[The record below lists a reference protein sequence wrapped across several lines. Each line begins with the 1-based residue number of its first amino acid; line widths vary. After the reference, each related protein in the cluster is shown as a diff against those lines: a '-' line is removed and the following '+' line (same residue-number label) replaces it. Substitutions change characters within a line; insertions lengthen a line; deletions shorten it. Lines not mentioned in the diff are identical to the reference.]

1 MAENNEILQ
10 DSEADLLYTGD
21 GHVYDGI
28 GPIIVN
34 NDNDTISLDPSAITK
49 LRNSS
54 TTRVTP
60 SINAQG
66 NTQYTID
73 VTERAGRSYTG
84 DYPVQVNNINN
95 TISVN
100 RVGLYL
106 EYPLKGV
113 VDSDM
118 LVLGAESD
126 TRYYESEQ
134 VQTKTFPS
142 ASSSVTE
149 SNAFTLPAGYRLN
162 GQFTVS
168 GVAFADMGVDST
180 SITAKIFYEDPVNF
194 TEHVLLEFPLVYSS
208 VMRQL
213 IIPATVA
220 NVFNTD
226 IALKIQVRGVSFQAG
241 TWEYLLTGYTEKI
254 W

>member
-10 DSEADLLYTGD
+10 DSDADLLYTGE
-21 GHVYDGI
+21 GHVYDGL

-34 NDNDTISLDPSAITK
+34 NDNDTISLDPIAITK
-49 LRNSS
+49 LRNST

-60 SINAQG
+60 SVNAQG
-66 NTQYTID
+66 NTQYTIE
-73 VTERAGRSYTG
+73 VTEGAGRRYTG
-84 DYPVQVNNINN
+84 EYPVQVNNSSN

-100 RVGLYL
+100 RVGLEL
-106 EYPLKGV
+106 NYPLIGV
-113 VDSDM
+113 VDSDT

-134 VQTKTFPS
+134 VQTKTFPE

-180 SITAKIFYEDPVNF
+180 SITAKLFYDDPDY
-194 TEHVLLEFPLVYSS
+194 TEHVLVEFPLMYSS

-213 IIPATVA
+213 VIPATVA
-220 NVFNTD
+220 NNFDTD

-241 TWEYLLTGYTEKI
+241 TWTYLLTGYTEKI